1 LCPGG
6 SLPGE
11 QGRAGVEA
19 YRYQQIAYLIVPVVL
34 GIEFFI
40 TAKAERDEGGRA
52 SLGYYLL
59 DICGFLFAA
68 IVPAIFIFTIWAI
81 STKAYLWEHTLAR
94 LDRYG
99 VMFLF
104 LGAWWQVYMIS
115 ALRARRLGEK
125 GGSRLSVLGPLLA
138 LGLFVSL
145 DVLWVSPFGLK
156 WISIVWFA
164 AIAASMA
171 ALGAEPKTMERVFW
185 GLAGITFLAMNVV
198 FMWLE
203 AVI

>member
-1 LCPGG
+1 M
-6 SLPGE
+6 
-11 QGRAGVEA
+11 EA
-19 YRYQQIAYLIVPVVL
+19 YRYQQLVYLIVPVFL
-34 GIEFFI
+34 GVEFFV

-59 DICGFLFAA
+59 DMFGILFTA
-68 IVPAIFIFTIWAI
+68 IVPALFIFTIWAI
-81 STKAYLWEHTLAR
+81 STKAFLWEHTLAR

-104 LGAWWQVYMIS
+104 LGAWWQIYIIS

-125 GGSRLSVLGPLLA
+125 GGSRISVLGPFLA
-138 LGLFVSL
+138 LGMFVSL

-156 WISIVWFA
+156 WISIAWFA

-171 ALGAEPKTMERVFW
+171 ALKARPKTMERIFW
-185 GLAGITFLAMNVV
+185 ALAGVTFLAMNVV